1 LRRFGN
7 GLCERQALRPTT
19 TVRLSDA
26 TRGRF
31 AVLELGPE
39 IFALLNANQQVGAKQ
54 AVIYGDGGLSLR
66 EIQLIEAELGFHFPD
81 DFAFLLQNVRD
92 PGSVLFPWSSF
103 NKSAYDDA
111 IRWVLEGIEFSVEA
125 DGFWQGRWGPRPQAL
140 PEALE
145 IVRGDFATWP
155 KLLPLYGH
163 RFLAAEPCRSN
174 NPVFSIM
181 GTDIICYG
189 ANLAHYLM
197 HEFVDHD
204 YERHTYE
211 QDLRTIDVWSD
222 LAS

>member
-1 LRRFGN
+1 M
-7 GLCERQALRPTT
+7 
-19 TVRLSDA
+19 
-26 TRGRF
+26 
-31 AVLELGPE
+31 LELGPE
-39 IFALLNANQQVGAKQ
+39 VFALLNANQRVGDKRP
-54 AVIYGDGGLSLR
+54 VIYGDGGLFLR
-66 EIQLIEAELGFHFPD
+66 EVQLIEAELGFRFPD

-92 PGSVLFPWSSF
+92 PGSVLFPWASF

-125 DGFWQGRWGPRPQAL
+125 DGFWQDRWGPRPQAL
-140 PEALE
+140 AEALAV
-145 IVRGDFATWP
+145 VRRHFVTWP

-163 RFLAAEPCRSN
+163 RFLAAEPRRSN

-197 HEFVDHD
+197 HEFVEGD
-204 YERHTYE
+204 YERHTSDQKIQQIE
-211 QDLRTIDVWSD
+211 VWSD